1 MIIIVTPAGKRD
13 IYSLMI
19 KKELSLRKKK
29 QGTLHRFGK
38 KKRSEDQWAH
48 NKYRG
53 RIKFQKGV
61 GGVVVAQVYARDP
74 EDEWQLLSS
83 FIGFLD
89 RNFRDSVSNI
99 NIIYEKDVA
108 LFE

>member
-1 MIIIVTPAGKRD
+1 MIIIVAPTGKRD

-29 QGTLHRFGK
+29 QGTLHRIGK
-38 KKRSEDQWAH
+38 KKRNEDLWVH
-48 NKYRG
+48 NKYKG
-53 RIKFQKGV
+53 KVKFHKSI
-61 GGVVVAQVYARDP
+61 GGVVVAQLKANS

-89 RNFRDSVSNI
+89 RYFRDIISNI

-108 LFE
+108 LF